1 MWVKRKRYEQ
11 LERIANS
18 RLQWASKDGGP
29 LLDDTFE
36 SLYFMSTYGGY
47 YGSPQYSNGPT
58 SLQITTQK
66 GKGQFNG

>member
-1 MWVKRKRYEQ
+1 MRVKRKRYEQ

-18 RLQWASKDGGP
+18 RLQWASKDEGP
-29 LLDDTFE
+29 LLDATFE
-36 SLYFMSTYGGY
+36 SLYFISTYGGN
-47 YGSPQYSNGPT
+47 YGSLQYYSGPT